1 MTGVCGEP
9 WWNDID
15 REKTEYL
22 GEKPVS
28 CFLPH
33 PFPFHPPIILSF
45 GAI

>member
-28 CFLPH
+28 RFL
-33 PFPFHPPIILSF
+33 PFHPPIILSF